1 MFYNA
6 EHYADPTAGAAEYR
20 ENRNARARAR
30 ASSKRREKP
39 MHNKIFAIDP
49 GTTHS
54 GYVIVEH
61 DGREITRVLS
71 RGKLPNE
78 ELLRQLPY
86 NVGSAEIVVEMVA
99 SYGMAVGREVFETC
113 VWIGRFLQ
121 LGAVLP
127 ERQPRHIV
135 YRMEEKQALCHNSR
149 AKDAN
154 IVQALVDRY
163 ACGQPNHG
171 KGTKAS
177 PGFFY
182 GFSKDAWQAMAVAA
196 TWLDRETNPKE
207 GVSE

>member
-1 MFYNA
+1 MFRNA
-6 EHYADPTAGAAEYR
+6 EHYADPTAGAAEKNMTR
-20 ENRNARARAR
+20 GARAKAR
-30 ASSKRREKP
+30 ASSKGRKKP

-54 GYVIVEH
+54 GYVVVEH

-78 ELLRQLPY
+78 ELMRQLPY
-86 NVGSAEIVVEMVA
+86 NVGHAEIVVEMVA

-127 ERQPRHIV
+127 EHQPRHIV

-163 ACGQPNHG
+163 AYGQPNHG

-196 TWLDRETNPKE
+196 TWLDRETQRKSQ
-207 GVSE
+207 GRG

>member
-1 MFYNA
+1 MFRNA
-6 EHYADPTAGAAEYR
+6 EHYADPTAGAAEKNMTR
-20 ENRNARARAR
+20 GARAKAR
-30 ASSKRREKP
+30 ASSKGRKKP

-54 GYVIVEH
+54 GYVVVEH

-78 ELLRQLPY
+78 ELMRQLPY
-86 NVGSAEIVVEMVA
+86 NVGHAEIVVEMVA

-135 YRMEEKQALCHNSR
+135 YRIEEKEALCHNSR

-163 ACGQPNHG
+163 AYGQPNHG

-196 TWLDRETNPKE
+196 TWLDRETHRKDQRR
-207 GVSE
+207 G

>member
-1 MFYNA
+1 
-6 EHYADPTAGAAEYR
+6 
-20 ENRNARARAR
+20 
-30 ASSKRREKP
+30 
-39 MHNKIFAIDP
+39 MHDKIFAIDP

-78 ELLRQLPY
+78 DLLRQLPY
-86 NVGSAEIVVEMVA
+86 NVGRAEIVVEMVA

-127 ERQPRHIV
+127 EQQPCHIV
-135 YRMEEKQALCHNSR
+135 YRLEEKKALCHNGH
-149 AKDAN
+149 AKDGN
-154 IVQALVDRY
+154 IMQALVDRY

-182 GFSKDAWQAMAVAA
+182 GFSKDAWQAMAVAV
-196 TWLDRETNPKE
+196 TWLDRETRRGATE
-207 GVSE
+207 GDAS